1 MKFSAIALALL
12 STLAV
17 SESAASLRAPSKAA
31 GQAKPTLPNGISCRM
46 CPDDDDYVWPIPDG
60 GRKLKAAAEAA
71 KYEAAYLTNAA
82 GKQVKD
88 EHKATIQAAA
98 DQAHYEASVLT
109 EAAESGT
116 PDDHDRLLKDK
127 TLPNGISC
135 RMCPDDDDY
144 VWPIPDGGRK
154 LNEADET
161 GDNSAEGDRNLK
173 NVKLPNGISCRMCP
187 DDDDYVWP
195 IP

>member
-17 SESAASLRAPSKAA
+17 SEAASLRDPSKAA

-46 CPDDDDYVWPIPDG
+46 CPDDDDYVWPIPKRKG
-60 GRKLKAAAEAA
+60 NPWFRKLEAAAEAA
-71 KYEAAYLTNAA
+71 KYEAAYLTDAA

-88 EHKATIQAAA
+88 EHKSTIQAAA
-98 DQAHYEASVLT
+98 DQAHYEASVLA

-116 PDDHDRLLKDK
+116 PDDHERLLKDK

-144 VWPIPDGGRK
+144 VWPIPKRK
-154 LNEADET
+154 GN
-161 GDNSAEGDRNLK
+161 
-173 NVKLPNGISCRMCP
+173 P
-187 DDDDYVWP
+187 WF
-195 IP
+195 